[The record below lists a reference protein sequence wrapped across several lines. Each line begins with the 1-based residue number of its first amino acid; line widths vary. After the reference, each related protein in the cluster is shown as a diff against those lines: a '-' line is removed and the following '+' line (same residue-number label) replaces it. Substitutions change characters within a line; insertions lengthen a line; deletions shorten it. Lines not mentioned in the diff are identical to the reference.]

1 MANLEDL
8 GEVISTD
15 VLVVGG
21 GIGGS
26 IAAIMAKESPVS
38 VLVVEKATVGWSG
51 KAPKGAGVFWVITPE
66 NDLDK
71 FAEYHVKNWGII

>member
-26 IAAIMAKESPVS
+26 VAGISVKEASHRYFWICCASTAKKKWHACLNFSLS
-38 VLVVEKATVGWSG
+38 YIK
-51 KAPKGAGVFWVITPE
+51 KR
-66 NDLDK
+66 
-71 FAEYHVKNWGII
+71 Y